1 MTKNLTDNLMKL
13 TTLGASREVGRS
25 AFLLEIE
32 NKKIILDYG
41 VQIRHPMAWPLHVN
55 PKEIDAIILSHAHLD
70 HSGGV
75 PSFYLSN
82 DIKTYCT
89 KPTAQIC
96 DLLIDDFINLSNDVT
111 KQYIPYQHQELEK
124 MKENIVDI
132 GMNSEFN
139 IGDIKVNFVN
149 AGHMPG
155 SVSVSIEGEGKRVVY
170 TGDINSSDQNLVKG
184 ADTKYGEVDLLITES
199 TYGVNDH
206 PDREDVEKEFVSFA
220 KDVTER
226 GGTLL
231 VPAFAVGRSQEIA
244 CVLKS
249 HNYSL
254 PVTMDGMALK
264 TNRILLE
271 NLEFLGDSE
280 LFKRMINGLTEAKNW
295 KQRKELMNTPGV
307 IIVPAGMMVGGLSSY
322 YKGSIA
328 MNEKNAISLVSY
340 QAEGTPGRTLLEKKM
355 IKVDGKL
362 KKIKGKF
369 EHFNFSSHS
378 GSKQLFEMIDG
389 IKGNP
394 TIVAVH
400 GEEEQAT
407 SFVQKVQ
414 KDYGYDAIAPEL
426 GDKIII

>member
-1 MTKNLTDNLMKL
+1 MKL

-111 KQYIPYQHQELEK
+111 KQYLPYQHQELEK
-124 MKENIVDI
+124 MKESIVDI

-206 PDREDVEKEFVSFA
+206 PDREDVEEEFVSFA

-254 PVTMDGMALK
+254 PVAMDGMALK
-264 TNRILLE
+264 TNRIL
-271 NLEFLGDSE
+271 
-280 LFKRMINGLTEAKNW
+280 
-295 KQRKELMNTPGV
+295 
-307 IIVPAGMMVGGLSSY
+307 
-322 YKGSIA
+322 
-328 MNEKNAISLVSY
+328 
-340 QAEGTPGRTLLEKKM
+340 
-355 IKVDGKL
+355 
-362 KKIKGKF
+362 
-369 EHFNFSSHS
+369 
-378 GSKQLFEMIDG
+378 
-389 IKGNP
+389 
-394 TIVAVH
+394 
-400 GEEEQAT
+400 
-407 SFVQKVQ
+407 
-414 KDYGYDAIAPEL
+414 
-426 GDKIII
+426 

>member
-1 MTKNLTDNLMKL
+1 MKL

-32 NKKIILDYG
+32 NKKLILDYG
-41 VQIRHPMAWPLHVN
+41 VQIRQPMTWPLHVN
-55 PKEIDAIILSHAHLD
+55 PKEVDGIILSHAHLD
-70 HSGGV
+70 HSGGL
-75 PSFYLSN
+75 PSFYVSN
-82 DIKTYCT
+82 EIKTYCT
-89 KPTAQIC
+89 KPTAQISN
-96 DLLIDDFINLSNDVT
+96 LLIDDFINLSNDVT
-111 KQYIPYQHQELEK
+111 KQYLPYQHQELER
-124 MKENIVDI
+124 MKENIVEI
-132 GMNSEFN
+132 EMNSEFN
-139 IGDIKVNFVN
+139 IGDVKINFMN

-155 SVSVSIEGEGKRVVY
+155 SVSMVIEGEGKRVVY

-184 ADTKYGEVDLLITES
+184 ADTKYGEVDLLITEA
-199 TYGVNDH
+199 TYGINDH
-206 PDREDVEKEFVSFA
+206 PEREEVEEEFVSFA
-220 KDVTER
+220 KDITER

-244 CVLKS
+244 CVLEA
-249 HNYSL
+249 HNFSL
-254 PVTMDGMALK
+254 PVAMDGMALK
-264 TNRILLE
+264 TNQILLE
-271 NLEFLGDSE
+271 NLEFLGDSN
-280 LFKRMINGLTEAKNW
+280 LFTRMINGLTEAKNW

-322 YKGSIA
+322 YKGNIA

-355 IKVDGKL
+355 IRVDGKL

-389 IKGNP
+389 IKGSP

-400 GEEEQAT
+400 GEEEQST
-407 SFVQKVQ
+407 SFVEKIQ
-414 KDYGYDAIAPEL
+414 KDYGYAAIAPEL
-426 GDKIII
+426 GAKIII

>member
-1 MTKNLTDNLMKL
+1 MKL

-32 NKKIILDYG
+32 NKKLILDYG
-41 VQIRHPMAWPLHVN
+41 VQIREPMTWPLHVN
-55 PKEIDAIILSHAHLD
+55 PKEVDGIILSHAHLD

-75 PSFYLSN
+75 PSFYVSN
-82 DIKTYCT
+82 EIKTYCT
-89 KPTAQIC
+89 KPTAQISN
-96 DLLIDDFINLSNDVT
+96 LLIDDFINLSNDVR
-111 KQYIPYQHQELEK
+111 KQYLPYQHQELER
-124 MKENIVDI
+124 MQENVVKI

-139 IGDIKVNFVN
+139 IGNVKVSFMN

-155 SVSVSIEGEGKRVVY
+155 SVSIVIEGEGKRVVY

-184 ADTKYGEVDLLITES
+184 ADTKYGEVDLLITEA

-206 PDREDVEKEFVSFA
+206 PDREEVEEEFVSFA
-220 KDVTER
+220 KDITER

-244 CVLKS
+244 CVLES
-249 HNYSL
+249 HNFSL
-254 PVTMDGMALK
+254 PVAMDGMALK
-264 TNRILLE
+264 TNQILLE
-271 NLEFLGDSE
+271 NLEFLGDSS
-280 LFKRMINGLTEAKNW
+280 LFKSMINGLTEAKNW

-307 IIVPAGMMVGGLSSY
+307 IIVPAGMMVGGLYSY
-322 YKGSIA
+322 YKVNIA

-355 IKVDGKL
+355 IRVDGKL

-378 GSKQLFEMIDG
+378 GSKQLFEMIDE
-389 IKGNP
+389 IKGSP

-400 GEEEQAT
+400 AEEEQAT
-407 SFVQKVQ
+407 SFVEKVK
-414 KDYGYDAIAPEL
+414 KDYDYDAIAPEL

>member
-1 MTKNLTDNLMKL
+1 MKL

-32 NKKIILDYG
+32 NKKLILDYG
-41 VQIRHPMAWPLHVN
+41 VQIREPMTWPLHVN
-55 PKEIDAIILSHAHLD
+55 PKEVDGIILSHAHLD

-75 PSFYLSN
+75 PSFYVSN
-82 DIKTYCT
+82 EIKTYCT
-89 KPTAQIC
+89 KPTAQISN
-96 DLLIDDFINLSNDVT
+96 LLIDDFINLSNDVR
-111 KQYIPYQHQELEK
+111 KQYLPYQHQELER
-124 MKENIVDI
+124 MQENVVEI

-139 IGDIKVNFVN
+139 IGNVKVSFMN

-155 SVSVSIEGEGKRVVY
+155 SVSIVIEGEGKRVVY

-184 ADTKYGEVDLLITES
+184 ADTKYGEVDLLITEA

-206 PDREDVEKEFVSFA
+206 PDREEVEEEFVSFA
-220 KDVTER
+220 KDITER

-231 VPAFAVGRSQEIA
+231 VPAFAVGRSKEIA
-244 CVLKS
+244 CVLES
-249 HNYSL
+249 HNFSL
-254 PVTMDGMALK
+254 PVAMDGMALK
-264 TNRILLE
+264 TNQILLE
-271 NLEFLGDSE
+271 NLEFLGDSS
-280 LFKRMINGLTEAKNW
+280 LFKSMINGLTEAKNW

-322 YKGSIA
+322 YKGNIA
-328 MNEKNAISLVSY
+328 MNKKNAISLVSY

-355 IKVDGKL
+355 IRVDGKL

-400 GEEEQAT
+400 AEEEQAT
-407 SFVQKVQ
+407 RFVEKIK
-414 KDYGYDAIAPEL
+414 KDYDYDAIAPEL

>member
-41 VQIRHPMAWPLHVN
+41 VQIRHPMKWPLHVN

-82 DIKTYCT
+82 NIKTYCT

-96 DLLIDDFINLSNDVT
+96 DLLIDDFINLSNDVL

-124 MKENIVDI
+124 MKENIVNI

-206 PDREDVEKEFVSFA
+206 PDREDVEEEFVSFA

-271 NLEFLGDSE
+271 NLEFLRDSK

-295 KQRKELMNTPGV
+295 KQRKELIEKTIKQHLKEDIDMKKTEILL
-307 IIVPAGMMVGGLSSY
+307 IIFLHAAIFEILYRPTTSINIIINEYLNSSEFFLEQSQKKY
-322 YKGSIA
+322 LNA
-328 MNEKNAISLVSY
+328 MLDKIS
-340 QAEGTPGRTLLEKKM
+340 
-355 IKVDGKL
+355 
-362 KKIKGKF
+362 KKIR
-369 EHFNFSSHS
+369 
-378 GSKQLFEMIDG
+378 
-389 IKGNP
+389 
-394 TIVAVH
+394 A
-400 GEEEQAT
+400 
-407 SFVQKVQ
+407 
-414 KDYGYDAIAPEL
+414 
-426 GDKIII
+426 

>member
-1 MTKNLTDNLMKL
+1 MKL

-32 NKKIILDYG
+32 NKKLILDYG
-41 VQIRHPMAWPLHVN
+41 VQIREPMTWPLHVN
-55 PKEIDAIILSHAHLD
+55 PKEVDGIILSHAHLD

-75 PSFYLSN
+75 PSFYVSN
-82 DIKTYCT
+82 EIKTYCT
-89 KPTAQIC
+89 KPTAQISN
-96 DLLIDDFINLSNDVT
+96 LLIDDFINLSNDVR
-111 KQYIPYQHQELEK
+111 KQYLPYQHQELER
-124 MKENIVDI
+124 MQENVVEI

-139 IGDIKVNFVN
+139 IGNVKVSFMN

-155 SVSVSIEGEGKRVVY
+155 SVSIVIEGEGKRVVY

-184 ADTKYGEVDLLITES
+184 ADTKYGEVDLLITEA

-206 PDREDVEKEFVSFA
+206 PDREEVEEEFVSFA
-220 KDVTER
+220 KDITER

-244 CVLKS
+244 CVLES
-249 HNYSL
+249 HNFSL
-254 PVTMDGMALK
+254 PVAMDGMALK
-264 TNRILLE
+264 TNKILLE
-271 NLEFLGDSE
+271 NLEFLGDSS
-280 LFKRMINGLTEAKNW
+280 LFKSMINGLTEAKNW

-322 YKGSIA
+322 YKGNIA

-355 IKVDGKL
+355 IRVDGKL

-389 IKGNP
+389 IKGSP

-400 GEEEQAT
+400 AEEEQAT
-407 SFVQKVQ
+407 SFAEKVQ

>member
-1 MTKNLTDNLMKL
+1 MKL

-32 NKKIILDYG
+32 NKKLILDYG
-41 VQIRHPMAWPLHVN
+41 VQIREPMTWPLHVN
-55 PKEIDAIILSHAHLD
+55 PKEVDGIILSHAHLD

-75 PSFYLSN
+75 PSFYVSN
-82 DIKTYCT
+82 EIKTYCT
-89 KPTAQIC
+89 KPTAQISN
-96 DLLIDDFINLSNDVT
+96 LLIDDFINLSNDVR
-111 KQYIPYQHQELEK
+111 KQYLPYQHQELER
-124 MKENIVDI
+124 MQENVVEI

-139 IGDIKVNFVN
+139 IGNVKVSFMN

-155 SVSVSIEGEGKRVVY
+155 SVSIVIEGEGKRVVY

-184 ADTKYGEVDLLITES
+184 ADTKYGEVDLLITEA
-199 TYGVNDH
+199 TYGVDDH
-206 PDREDVEKEFVSFA
+206 PDREEVEEEFVSFA
-220 KDVTER
+220 KDITER

-244 CVLKS
+244 CVLES
-249 HNYSL
+249 HNFSL
-254 PVTMDGMALK
+254 PVAMDGMALK
-264 TNRILLE
+264 TNQILLE
-271 NLEFLGDSE
+271 NLEFLGDSS
-280 LFKRMINGLTEAKNW
+280 LFKSMINGLTEAKNW

-322 YKGSIA
+322 YKGNIA

-355 IKVDGKL
+355 IRVDGKL

-378 GSKQLFEMIDG
+378 GSKQLFEMIDE
-389 IKGNP
+389 IKGSP

-400 GEEEQAT
+400 AEEEQAT
-407 SFVQKVQ
+407 SFVEKVK
-414 KDYGYDAIAPEL
+414 KDYDYDAIAPEL